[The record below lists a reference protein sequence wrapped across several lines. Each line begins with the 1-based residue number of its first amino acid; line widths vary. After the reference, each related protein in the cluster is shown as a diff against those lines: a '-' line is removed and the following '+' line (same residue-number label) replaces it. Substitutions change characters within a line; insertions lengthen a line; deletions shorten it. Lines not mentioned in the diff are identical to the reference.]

1 MKTKNILWGLLL
13 VITAGSCIKKEDT
26 AGGSLF
32 SQQVLLY
39 KVDGTTKKMAAF
51 SDMTAVVG
59 NEDEVDL
66 KKNMSF
72 FVGLAKEN
80 NENLSVTIAWD
91 PQAAEKYN
99 QVYGTQYL
107 MMPDSL
113 ISFPT
118 TLNVKANNILS
129 EEGIIQ
135 AKISSSLKDNVKYIF
150 ALTAQAATQGV
161 SILNASK
168 TLIYTVEKSK
178 GIIKKTVPITRD
190 LYLQLEDNSSMAGI
204 GTTFTMEGLL
214 WVDKFRGPG
223 DGGDA
228 GISTFMGTEGATLMR
243 FGDAGVDPD
252 HLQANGVDIG
262 VKFQLKKWYHIAL
275 VVDGSKTTAYVDG
288 AKVIDFTKTGRLA
301 SFFIGRSYNDNRG
314 LPGRVAEIRLW
325 NKARTANEIQENI
338 YTVDKKSPGLYAY
351 WKMNEV
357 KDNKIE
363 DVSGNNRNLILMG
376 QSALSGRQVIKLY
389 DEDGIKVGE

>member
-1 MKTKNILWGLLL
+1 MKTKNILWGLLVL
-13 VITAGSCIKKEDT
+13 IASSCVKNADT
-26 AGGSLF
+26 VGGDLF
-32 SQQVLLY
+32 SQQALLY
-39 KVDGTTKKMAAF
+39 KVDGATKKIASF
-51 SDMTAVVG
+51 SDMTPVVG
-59 NEDEVDL
+59 NEDEVGL
-66 KKNMSF
+66 KKSISF
-72 FVGLAKEN
+72 YVGLAKEN
-80 NENLSVTIAWD
+80 TENLTVTMGWD

-113 ISFPT
+113 VNFPN
-118 TLNVKANNILS
+118 TLEIKANNVLS
-129 EEGIIQ
+129 NEGIVL

-150 ALTAQAATQGV
+150 ALTAQAATNGV

-178 GIIKKTVPITRD
+178 GIIKKTLPLTRD
-190 LYLQLEDNSSMAGI
+190 LYLQLEDNASLASI
-204 GTTFTMEGLL
+204 GATFTMEGLL
-214 WVDKFRGPG
+214 LVDKFRGPG

-262 VKFQLKKWYHIAL
+262 VKFKLKKWYHIAL
-275 VVDGSKTTAYVDG
+275 VVDGSKSTAYVDG
-288 AKVIDFTKTGRLA
+288 AKVIDFAKTGRLA

-314 LPGRVAEIRLW
+314 LPGRFAEIRLW

-363 DVSGNNRNLILMG
+363 DVSGNNRNLVLMG
-376 QSALSGRQVIKLY
+376 QSALSGRQVIKLF
-389 DEDGIKVGE
+389 DEAGIKVGD